1 MNCALEIVNNS
12 FTENKIRNLAI
23 NYIHYKFKNPLN
35 FAYLTD
41 IHYRLFRKDYCE
53 REKLELQAI
62 IEIIILAADIMDD
75 LQDGDS
81 KFHPWSE
88 VELGQNLNIIIG
100 LLLASLSAVES
111 IISNNQA
118 KCFIRDYIYKLIL
131 KSIDGQQYD
140 LINQIATE
148 GEYIE
153 MVSLKSGSLI
163 LLANIIGAGDVSKEQ
178 YQILERYS
186 NYLGVV
192 AQLRN
197 DVNDLLNSSLKND
210 LRLKKKTLPIIYYLH
225 IEDNKFSSIRNY
237 YNSNNSYESL
247 THEYRKNLYETIVQ
261 GGALQYCKVIEQLYI
276 HKFKEC
282 IYSLNLPPSTA
293 KEQLLNIKI

>member
-1 MNCALEIVNNS
+1 
-12 FTENKIRNLAI
+12 
-23 NYIHYKFKNPLN
+23 
-35 FAYLTD
+35 
-41 IHYRLFRKDYCE
+41 
-53 REKLELQAI
+53 
-62 IEIIILAADIMDD
+62 MDD

-81 KFHPWSE
+81 NLHPWSE
-88 VELGQNLNIIIG
+88 VELGHNLNIIIG

-111 IISNNQA
+111 SINNIQA
-118 KCFIRDYIYKLIL
+118 KSFIRNYIYKLIL
-131 KSIDGQQYD
+131 NSIDGQQYD

-148 GEYIE
+148 EEYIE
-153 MVSLKSGSLI
+153 MISLKSGSLI
-163 LLANIIGAGDVSKEQ
+163 LLANIIGAGEVSIEQ

-197 DVNDLLNSSLKND
+197 DVNDLLNSSIKSD

-225 IEDNKFSSIRNY
+225 IQDNKFSSIRNY
-237 YNSNNSYESL
+237 YNSNNSYESM
-247 THEYRKNLYETIVQ
+247 THEDRKNLHETIIQ

-282 IYSLNLPPSTA
+282 VNSLNLPPSA